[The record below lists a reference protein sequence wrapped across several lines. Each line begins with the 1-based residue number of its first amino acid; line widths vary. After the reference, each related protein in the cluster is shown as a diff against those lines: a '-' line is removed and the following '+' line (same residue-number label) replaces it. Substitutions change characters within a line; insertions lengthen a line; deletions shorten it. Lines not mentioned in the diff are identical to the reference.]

1 MKKILLAFILSLFA
15 AASVFSAT
23 FEEAC
28 IVLSPEEKI
37 SGDFLQKRTIA
48 ANGRSLKSSGI
59 FTVGKGEIIWQTQKP
74 VKNTVKITEGKITT
88 LDSKGKE
95 SILDSSQSQVFTL
108 ISKMM
113 ASLFAGKRSELEE
126 YFLIDFD
133 GSLNDNA
140 SLWKMTLTPRDSTI
154 SQAVSRIILTGN
166 LDYML
171 SMESILASGDSI
183 LYDFLNHEKA

>member
-1 MKKILLAFILSLFA
+1 MKKILLSLILSFFSGV
-15 AASVFSAT
+15 SVFSAS

-28 IVLSPEEKI
+28 KVMSAEESV
-37 SGDFLQKRTIA
+37 SGNFLQKRTIA

-59 FTVGKGEIIWQTQKP
+59 FTVGNGQIIWQTQKP
-74 VKNTVKITEGKITT
+74 VKNTVKITQGKIITS
-88 LDSKGKE
+88 DSKGKE
-95 SILDSSQSQVFTL
+95 TSLDSSQSQVFTL

-133 GSLNDNA
+133 GSYEDKPE
-140 SLWKMTLTPRDSTI
+140 LWKMTLTPRDSTI

-166 LDYML
+166 LDFML

-183 LYDFLNHEKA
+183 LYEFMNHEKA